1 MEARQQQIADL
12 ARHVLPFV
20 EAREQKEALIK
31 KTYQFLILTLT
42 AITAF
47 SSAEMLRPI
56 SYSEEKALSIIME
69 HNAMKHKTTVRAEA
83 QPFLDYFGVYSI
95 SEMRAYQWNEALYRL
110 TREPP

>member
-20 EAREQKEALIK
+20 EAREHKEQLVK

-42 AITAF
+42 AISAF
-47 SSAEMLRPI
+47 SAAELLRPI
-56 SYSEEKALSIIME
+56 SYSEEKTLSILME

-83 QPFLDYFGVYSI
+83 QPFLEYFSVTSF
-95 SEMRAYQWNEALYRL
+95 SEMRAYQWNAALYRL
-110 TREPP
+110 T